1 MAVGRAEA
9 QIRFD
14 DAAVLLGDRLAPGS
28 VYHLLAG
35 EGQRLF
41 PDDYFADLFLASAKG
56 RPTVPARVV
65 ATTMLLQAHEGLSDR
80 EAVEHLAFDLRWKA
94 AAGLAV
100 DAGAFH
106 ATVLVGI
113 RNRLRRS
120 GRPRRLFED
129 VRAVAKAAGLLRGR
143 NRVLDSTPVYDA
155 VCTQD
160 TVTAL
165 RAVIR
170 KVLMVADREGAAE
183 LAAAVRAVLTRDD
196 DYATAGKP
204 PCDWD
209 DKTARE
215 DLVDAL
221 VRDCL
226 AVLAVLDG
234 RELSTGLA
242 EAAELLALVAGQDV
256 AEGDDGVFRIARRVK
271 PDRVISTVDTQARH
285 GHKSRNRS
293 FDGYKAHLSVDPDD
307 ELIDEVALTPANT
320 PDRDAVGD
328 LLGEHTTVGPS
339 GAIDTETAGS
349 AEGTHVGADDDDVA
363 VTIAPDT
370 VTGQDATGRDTTEDE
385 PHEGGENGLNV
396 FGDSAYAD
404 ADTLDELEEQGHTP
418 FAKVPPTRNRDGLF
432 SKDQFDIDL
441 DQQEVTCPA
450 GNTAPVVAHSTGG
463 GTASFGD
470 LCTSCPLRDL
480 CTTSATGR
488 TVTIHPREATL
499 KKHRSRQA
507 DPAWK
512 QQYRATRPKVERKI
526 GHFVRRS
533 WGGRRARTRG
543 KARILTDVL
552 TRAAVL
558 NLARLG
564 VLGLRHEPSGWAVN
578 PA

>member
-9 QIRFD
+9 QLRFD
-14 DAAVLLGDRLAPGS
+14 DAAGLLGDRLAPGS
-28 VYHLLAG
+28 VYHLLAD

-41 PDDYFADLFLASAKG
+41 PDDYFADLFLASARG

-106 ATVLVGI
+106 STVLVGI
-113 RNRLRRS
+113 RNRLRKS
-120 GRPRRLFED
+120 DRPRRLFED

-155 VCTQD
+155 VSTQD
-160 TVTAL
+160 TVTQL

-170 KVLMVADREGAAE
+170 KSLMVADREGAAD

-204 PCDWD
+204 SCDWD

-215 DLVDAL
+215 ELVDAL

-226 AVLAVLDG
+226 AGLAVLDG

-271 PDRVISTVDTQARH
+271 PDRIISTVDTQARH

-307 ELIDEVALTPANT
+307 ELIDEVAVTPANT
-320 PDRDAVGD
+320 PDRDAVDD
-328 LLGEHTTVGPS
+328 LLGEHTTVRPT

-349 AEGTHVGADDDDVA
+349 AEGTPVGVDDDDVA
-363 VTIAPDT
+363 VTTAADT
-370 VTGQDATGRDTTEDE
+370 VTREDATGRDTTEDE

-441 DQQEVTCPA
+441 DKQEVTCPA
-450 GNTAPVVAHSTGG
+450 GNTAPVLAHSTGG

-480 CTTSATGR
+480 CTTSTTGR

-499 KKHRSRQA
+499 TKHRSRQA
-507 DPAWK
+507 DTAWK
-512 QQYRATRPKVERKI
+512 QRYRATRPKVERKI

-578 PA
+578 PG